1 MRLARI
7 GRVLTRVT
15 LTTTATNAPSSTRLG
30 MSRTAFTTMTISS
43 AAIASTATST
53 ASFCSTSSTAAADV
67 TADLSYL
74 ERKTLDARLFFLEG
88 MLRDPKPTLS
98 QMCETISDLAVKPY
112 ARAAMLR
119 DDVCSKFTQSFIAVP
134 SAAEL
139 PSAEAY
145 AMACNTLT
153 ALDVGSGASAKLR
166 DAAQSPDDAVSKA
179 FFTNV
184 AGCVFLYSLVFRSD
198 AYLANA
204 NAVVASCNGLLQLT
218 ANGGP
223 AGLGMRKWIAEDFI
237 QSNVNAWAAAASE
250 AHPTGPA
257 AEAAK
262 QVAARFAE

>member
-1 MRLARI
+1 
-7 GRVLTRVT
+7 
-15 LTTTATNAPSSTRLG
+15 
-30 MSRTAFTTMTISS
+30 
-43 AAIASTATST
+43 
-53 ASFCSTSSTAAADV
+53 
-67 TADLSYL
+67 
-74 ERKTLDARLFFLEG
+74 
-88 MLRDPKPTLS
+88 
-98 QMCETISDLAVKPY
+98 MCETISDLAVKPY
-112 ARAAMLR
+112 ARATMLR